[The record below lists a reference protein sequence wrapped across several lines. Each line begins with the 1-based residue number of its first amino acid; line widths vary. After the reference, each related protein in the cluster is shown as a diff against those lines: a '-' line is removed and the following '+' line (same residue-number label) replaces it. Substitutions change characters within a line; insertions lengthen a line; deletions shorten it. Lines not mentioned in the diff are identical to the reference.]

1 MSRSSA
7 KKNAF
12 QEAIRASLQKLVD
25 SGETVSKKVVI
36 DNAFFKNGSP
46 VGKKTLY
53 GRNANTKELVHADLQ
68 REIEAAMDAQKRR
81 SGGKSRAE
89 TVSGLRESLSELKRE
104 NARLVDQVVEQ
115 EAQLLSALSDNGG
128 KKHVVATQ
136 EMEIYVLSK
145 VLDSL
150 TSGAIGEVK
159 NTVLRYERKY
169 TSEEL
174 RGAKREI
181 ENYLREI
188 RQSRFVGIEALKE
201 V

>member
-12 QEAIRASLQKLVD
+12 QEAIRVSLQKLVD
-25 SGETVSKKVVI
+25 SGEPVSKKAVV
-36 DNAFFKNGSP
+36 DNAVFANGNP

-53 GRNANTKELVHADLQ
+53 GRNATTKELVHADLLK
-68 REIEAAMDAQKRR
+68 EVEAAMDAQRRR

-115 EAQLLSALSDNGG
+115 EYQLLSVLSDSGG
-128 KKHVVATQ
+128 TKHAVATQ

-150 TSGAIGEVK
+150 TSGAIGEFK
-159 NTVLRYERKY
+159 NAALRYERKY

-174 RGAKREI
+174 GDAKKEV

-188 RQSRFVGIEALKE
+188 RKSRFVSVEALR
-201 V
+201 